1 MEKELNARIQIK
13 IDSEN
18 AWNLVNTTFAPL
30 SGEMCIYRM
39 NDGSIRIKV
48 GDGATTVGSLEFI
61 DEQLQVEVTNLSE
74 TVYKAI
80 LYESDEAIADCN
92 KWLTNGYAK
101 TSTTTSN
108 LPPQCT
114 GNDRWGVIFFIAEN
128 AEMGTGTQMYYPIDG
143 DNKGRVFTRS
153 LTRMASGQSD
163 PVEGDWYRL
172 VIDEDISALEATV
185 DGLNSTV
192 SGLNGKVSTLEG
204 TVGSYGSRITAVE
217 NSVSDVENSV
227 SSLTGRVSVN
237 ENSIGTIQE
246 NVTDLTGEVGT
257 ISTTVDS
264 MNSTLSGQQITI
276 SGLQLS
282 LNNKAN
288 INSPALTGTPTA
300 PTASSGTNNTQI
312 ATTAFVQNALSSAS
326 GGTTVYVQSGTP
338 SGAKTGDLWYKI
350 L

>member
-80 LYESDEAIADCN
+80 LYESDEAITDCN
-92 KWLTNGYAK
+92 EWLTNGYAK

-153 LTRMASGQSD
+153 LTRMASGQND

-172 VIDEDISALEATV
+172 VIDEDISTLETTV
-185 DGLNSTV
+185 DSLNSTV
-192 SGLNGKVSTLEG
+192 SGLSGEVSTLKG

-217 NSVSDVENSV
+217 SSVGDVESSV
-227 SSLTGRVSVN
+227 NSLTGRVSIN
-237 ENSIGTIQE
+237 ENSIGTIQG
-246 NVTDLTGEVGT
+246 NVTDLTDEVGT

-264 MNSTLSGQQITI
+264 MNSTLSGMSVTV

-282 LNNKAN
+282 LNSKAN
-288 INSPALTGTPTA
+288 TNSPALTGTPTA

-312 ATTAFVQNALSSAS
+312 ATTAFVQEALSSAG

>member
-1 MEKELNARIQIK
+1 MNTQLNTRIQIK
-13 IDSEN
+13 IDTEN
-18 AWNLVNTTFAPL
+18 AWNLVSTTFVPL

-48 GDGATTVGSLEFI
+48 GDGATTVGSLDFI

-80 LYESDEAIADCN
+80 LYESDEAITDCN
-92 KWLTNGYAK
+92 EWLTNGYAK
-101 TSTTTSN
+101 TSTATSN

-128 AEMGTGTQMYYPIDG
+128 VEMGTGTQMYYPIDG

-153 LTRMASGQSD
+153 LTRMAPGQGS
-163 PVEGDWYRL
+163 PIEGEWYRL

-185 DGLNSTV
+185 DSLNSTV

-217 NSVSDVENSV
+217 SSVSDVENSV
-227 SSLTGRVSVN
+227 NSLTGRVSVN

-246 NVTDLTGEVGT
+246 DVTDLTGEVGT
-257 ISTTVDS
+257 ISTTVDGI
-264 MNSTLSGQQITI
+264 NSTV

-282 LNNKAN
+282 LNSKAN
-288 INSPALTGTPTA
+288 VNSPALTGTPTA
-300 PTASSGTNNTQI
+300 PTASAGTNTTQI
-312 ATTAFVQNALSSAS
+312 ATTAFVQEALSGVG
-326 GGTTVYVQSGTP
+326 GGTTVYVQSGQP
-338 SGAKTGDLWYKI
+338 SGAKTGDLWYRI